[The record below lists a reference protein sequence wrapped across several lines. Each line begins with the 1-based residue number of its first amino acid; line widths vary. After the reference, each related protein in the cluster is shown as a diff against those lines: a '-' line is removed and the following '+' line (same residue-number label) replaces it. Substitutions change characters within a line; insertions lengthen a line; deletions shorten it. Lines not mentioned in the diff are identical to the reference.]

1 MGEVLTPKQLADEG
15 QSAYHRGEYLSAAQ
29 SFQAAADGFISYGDS
44 FQAAEMANN
53 CSVAWLKHGNP
64 KAALDVVEGTEM
76 IFQEKGDILRQA
88 LAIGNR
94 GAALD
99 ELGQIEKAKE
109 DYKESAK
116 LLKQI
121 GEFEFRAHVMQS
133 LSALQLQ
140 EGHHLQAYTTML
152 AGVEGIEK
160 PNPKQRLLKSLMRM
174 PFKIFNGP

>member
-1 MGEVLTPKQLADEG
+1 VGEVLTPDQLADEG
-15 QSAYHRGEYLSAAQ
+15 QSAYHRGEYLSAAK
-29 SFQAAADGFISYGDS
+29 SFQAAADGFNSDGDT
-44 FQAAEMANN
+44 FKAAEMANN
-53 CSVAWLKHGNP
+53 CSVALLKHGDP
-64 KAALDVVEGTEM
+64 QAALDVVEGTET
-76 IFQEKGDILRQA
+76 IFQEKGDFLRQA

-99 ELGQIEKAKE
+99 ELGQVENASAA
-109 DYKESAK
+109 YKESAK

-121 GEFEFRAHVMQS
+121 GEFELRAHVMQS

-160 PNPKQRLLKSLMRM
+160 PNPKQRLLKSLMHM